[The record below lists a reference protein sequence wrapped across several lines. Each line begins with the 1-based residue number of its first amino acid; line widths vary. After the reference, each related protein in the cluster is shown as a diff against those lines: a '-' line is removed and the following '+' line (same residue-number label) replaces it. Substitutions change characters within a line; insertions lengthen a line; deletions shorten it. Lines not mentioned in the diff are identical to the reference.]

1 MKPTP
6 SGDNIRLGKM
16 LATSDGAV
24 VAIVRVTFTVED
36 PGVTV
41 AGLKVQVERFGSPE
55 QAKARFSSKGPSTG
69 TTSIV

>member
-1 MKPTP
+1 
-6 SGDNIRLGKM
+6 M

-69 TTSIV
+69 ITSIV